1 MDQKLLELEQAIVD
15 AEEAKRQFVQEN
27 PNGSGDKTERMRLYN
42 KVELARKSLRE
53 YKRMNPHLL

>member
-1 MDQKLLELEQAIVD
+1 MDQKLQELEQAIVD

-42 KVELARKSLRE
+42 KVERARKELRE
-53 YKRMNPHLL
+53 YKRLNPHLV